1 MVKITSYTE
10 QVKYLDLDKMTTFF
24 EKVGFTIT
32 NVFGNYDL
40 NTYEAK
46 TSDRLIIIAK

>member
-1 MVKITSYTE
+1 
-10 QVKYLDLDKMTTFF
+10 MTTFL

-32 NVFGNYDL
+32 SVFGNYNLDKF
-40 NTYEAK
+40 EAK